1 MRPTDEIEK
10 LVKKMS
16 FKAGPEMDN
25 DLWTDAAK
33 AHDESQNTEWARNRP
48 FIRRMTMN
56 TRTMK
61 IAAGAIIALAVL
73 LPLSYGAAKI
83 IKSYRVE
90 RTATIKVKAAE
101 GFDEEKAQKALEH
114 AKKMIEEGK
123 AEEIRPGVYRV
134 TLPDGEVVEMGTTTS
149 GSLDDMPPE
158 VKAILEEVE
167 KLRKA
172 GDFEDTLIDEY
183 TEDDGTKVSVYEE
196 VYTLSNGDTQK
207 FTRKEEIKE
216 TENGKRKQ
224 VQRSISEG
232 IKEQP

>member
-10 LVKKMS
+10 LVKQMS
-16 FKAGPEMDN
+16 FKAGPEMDK
-25 DLWTDAAK
+25 DLWADAARE
-33 AHDESQNTEWARNRP
+33 HDESQKTKGVRNRP
-48 FIRRMTMN
+48 LIRRMIMN
-56 TRTMK
+56 TRTVK
-61 IAAGAIIALAVL
+61 ITVAAIIALAVL

-83 IKSYRVE
+83 IQSYRVE
-90 RTATIKVKAAE
+90 RTATIKVQAAE
-101 GFDEEKAQKALEH
+101 GFDEEKAQEALEY
-114 AKKMIEEGK
+114 AKKMIEKGE

-167 KLRKA
+167 KLREA

-183 TEDDGTKVSVYEE
+183 TEEDGTKVSIYEE
-196 VYTLSNGDTQK
+196 LYTLSNGDTQK

-224 VQRSISEG
+224 VQRSIS
-232 IKEQP
+232 KETEKQP